1 MRKVLLLT
9 IALVAI
15 VTICSSATLLQ
26 MGRQPDGG
34 LNGAYPMKEE
44 ELQPTIV
51 IFSLTSSEVQAFVDE
66 FGIQPRQIGQTM
78 ADNVVIDYE
87 NHDPLVA
94 SVPIL
99 EFAGGFPAGVNPD
112 HIWVRQKADLVMLLQ
127 ARRDASLAE
136 QT

>member
-9 IALVAI
+9 IALAAI

-34 LNGAYPMKEE
+34 LNGVHSMEE
-44 ELQPTIV
+44 FQPTIV
-51 IFSLTSSEVQAFVDE
+51 IFSLTASEVQAFVDE

-78 ADNVVIDYE
+78 ADNVVIDYD

-127 ARRDASLAE
+127 LKKEAAAA
-136 QT
+136 